1 MPATKK
7 RPAEDEH
14 AGPTTRAS
22 KAAKTEGGPKAKP
35 ASKGHHG
42 KKATSSFLAHAL
54 PLHVNITHTPPS
66 VPPEGEQGTEKSA
79 DPGFIGTT
87 TLLPS
92 TFSTGSYGWKGGNKR
107 ITVELL
113 DNESGKTE
121 KVSVMLTINAVVMGS
136 KNAPEG
142 EGGEDKDAEGEE
154 DKKMEEVEE
163 HGEVEAVKAAEEA
176 PAAEE
181 EKTADDKAEATAEPA
196 EA

>member
-42 KKATSSFLAHAL
+42 KKGHGGPKTNIATSSFLAHAL

-121 KVSVMLTINAVVMGS
+121 KVSVMLT
-136 KNAPEG
+136 
-142 EGGEDKDAEGEE
+142 
-154 DKKMEEVEE
+154 
-163 HGEVEAVKAAEEA
+163 
-176 PAAEE
+176 
-181 EKTADDKAEATAEPA
+181 
-196 EA
+196 